1 MTKEVAPHS
10 QPESLIVGHISNTV
24 SEIQNESPII
34 LHPRVIHHQHHR
46 IEPIKLKY
54 SPEVNLRT
62 RSYFVFAIGLTF
74 LIVFM
79 NSALNTETSAIDAM
93 DYLRLGNTLCF
104 FSFAIAFF
112 MNASYYKGKFDWK
125 LSIGQSNQIFS
136 FIGMI
141 WEIILGILCSVIV
154 IALINI

>member
-1 MTKEVAPHS
+1 MSKEVSTHS

-24 SEIQNESPII
+24 SEIQNKSPII
-34 LHPRVIHHQHHR
+34 SQQQ
-46 IEPIKLKY
+46 IEPINLKY

-79 NSALNTETSAIDAM
+79 NSALNTETSANDAM

-112 MNASYYKGKFDWK
+112 MNASHYKGKSDWK

-141 WEIILGILCSVIV
+141 WQIILGILCILIIV
-154 IALINI
+154 FVFVPMH

>member
-1 MTKEVAPHS
+1 MTTEVAPHS
-10 QPESLIVGHISNTV
+10 HPESLFVGNISNTV
-24 SEIQNESPII
+24 SKIQNESPII
-34 LHPRVIHHQHHR
+34 SQQQ
-46 IEPIKLKY
+46 IEPINLKY

-62 RSYFVFAIGLTF
+62 RSYFVFAIGLTL

-112 MNASYYKGKFDWK
+112 MNASYSKGKSDWK
-125 LSIGQSNQIFS
+125 LSIGQSNRNPYEMRFD
-136 FIGMI
+136 
-141 WEIILGILCSVIV
+141 IILGILCILIIVIV
-154 IALINI
+154 FIPMH

>member
-1 MTKEVAPHS
+1 MSKEVDPHS

-24 SEIQNESPII
+24 SEIQNKSPII
-34 LHPRVIHHQHHR
+34 SQQQ
-46 IEPIKLKY
+46 IEPINLKY

-79 NSALNTETSAIDAM
+79 NSALNTETSANDAM

-112 MNASYYKGKFDWK
+112 MNASHYKGKSDWK

-141 WEIILGILCSVIV
+141 WQIILGILCILIIV
-154 IALINI
+154 FVFVPMH

>member
-10 QPESLIVGHISNTV
+10 QPESLFVGHV

-79 NSALNTETSAIDAM
+79 NSALNTETSANDAM

-112 MNASYYKGKFDWK
+112 MNASYSKGKSDWK

-141 WEIILGILCSVIV
+141 SKIILGILCILIIV
-154 IALINI
+154 FVFVPMH